1 MNVNCIVP
9 GLFHTL
15 PEDMEKPIEERS
27 HRFIP
32 VGYVAT
38 AKDLV
43 DLVLLLCSD
52 ASSYMTGENIMVDG
66 AALIGAYAPWGY
78 QPLTPTP
85 EA

>member
-1 MNVNCIVP
+1 M
-9 GLFHTL
+9 
-15 PEDMEKPIEERS
+15 
-27 HRFIP
+27 
-32 VGYVAT
+32 AT